1 MAPSL
6 HFLRPYAF
14 QPLAPASSPSGS
26 AYIRFYELARR
37 NPQAVCQRNSSTA
50 PPNTIARIRTRTPYV
65 KRDVEAYNPEDR
77 GALTAARVKQ
87 LQMAHALL
95 YPRLK
100 RYAKPLT
107 ISNFR
112 KEYEKKIKLPS
123 ETLGDIVTVGGRV
136 SSISQLGNKLAFV
149 KLVMDGA
156 MVQGVLNINKMI
168 DGTDMRHFTDLV
180 RLIKRGDH
188 ISITGQPTRT
198 QTKEFSIEAIH
209 LPQIVSPGLAPLPYN
224 LPEES
229 RMNQRHLDLLVNKQA
244 ADTLRVR
251 SCVIRHLRQWLETK
265 LECIEVHTPILAAN
279 AGGAVARPF
288 TTNATEFPEKQ
299 LALRIAPELWLKR
312 LVVAGFDRIYEIGP
326 AFRNEGIDS
335 THNPEF
341 TMCEFYV
348 SHINLEQVMQDT
360 REMFSDLA
368 AAVAKFRSDHN
379 LETLQPPDPKLFA
392 KEWQVVD
399 FIPAINME
407 LGSALPRLDNNPNAV
422 QEIIKLLEARGKDW
436 HKSLPPNP
444 SLSKLLDRIAGA
456 VLEPQS
462 QGKPIFITKHPA
474 CMSPLAKTFTCPIT
488 KQFVSAR
495 AEVFFDGNELAN
507 MYEEENSPYVQRLKF
522 VDQAKAK
529 LAQQQNA
536 APGEQSLGDEDDE
549 PAHFIDEQYVSVL
562 ESGLPPTAGW
572 GCGVDRL
579 VMMFTGAG
587 RISEVLPFGNL
598 RNVVGLASTGP
609 QNQEHKKEDGSES
622 DSGSILPDGA
632 AGAAEAQ
639 ISSREELEKT
649 VQVGKETI
657 FPTGEVA
664 RNGPKAGKAGPSH
677 VIERENTTYGSFSD
691 DISAAQAD
699 GATATD
705 NGDAAAQESGK
716 SADANR
722 QKRAADDALHY
733 IMGNMP

>member
-14 QPLAPASSPSGS
+14 QPLAPGPSPSGS
-26 AYIRFYELARR
+26 AYLRFYELARR
-37 NPQAVCQRNSSTA
+37 NSRAVCQRYSSNA
-50 PPNTIARIRTRTPYV
+50 PPKTISTIRSNSPRV
-65 KRDVEAYNPEDR
+65 KRDVETYNPEDR

-87 LQMAHALL
+87 LQKAHALL

-112 KEYEKKIKLPS
+112 KQYEDQMIGPS
-123 ETLGDIVTVGGRV
+123 QVLGDIVTVGGRV
-136 SSISQLGNKLAFV
+136 TSINQLGNKLAFV
-149 KLVMDGA
+149 RLIEDGK
-156 MVQGVLNINKMI
+156 MVQGVLNINKLV
-168 DGTDMRHFTDLV
+168 DGTEMRQFAEQV

-188 ISITGQPTRT
+188 VSITGQPTRT
-198 QTKEFSIEAIH
+198 QAGELSIEAIH

-224 LPEES
+224 LPEEA
-229 RMNQRHLDLLVNKQA
+229 RMNQRHLDLLVNKKA
-244 ADTLRVR
+244 ADTLRLR
-251 SCVIRHLRQWLETK
+251 SCVIRELRKWLETK
-265 LECIEVHTPILAAN
+265 LECSEVSTPILAAN

-326 AFRNEGIDS
+326 AFRNEGLDL

-348 SHINLEQVMQDT
+348 SNINLEQIMQET
-360 REMFSDLA
+360 RDMFFDLA
-368 AAVAKFRSDHN
+368 NAVAKFKDEHDLS
-379 LETLQPPDPKLFA
+379 TLRPLDPKLFSR
-392 KEWQVVD
+392 EWLVID
-399 FIPAINME
+399 FIPAINMA
-407 LGSALPRLDNNPNAV
+407 LGSPLPKLDDNPNAV
-422 QEIIKLLEARGKDW
+422 QEIIKLLEDKGKDW

-444 SLSKLLDRIAGA
+444 SLPKLLDRIAGA

-462 QGKPIFITKHPA
+462 KGRPIFITKHPA
-474 CMSPLAKTFTCPIT
+474 CMSPLAKTFTDPFT

-536 APGEQSLGDEDDE
+536 APGEQPLGDEDDE
-549 PAHFIDEQYVSVL
+549 PAHFIDEQYISVL

-609 QNQEHKKEDGSES
+609 QNQERKKGEES
-622 DSGSILPDGA
+622 VADLAHPD
-632 AGAAEAQ
+632 
-639 ISSREELEKT
+639 
-649 VQVGKETI
+649 
-657 FPTGEVA
+657 
-664 RNGPKAGKAGPSH
+664 
-677 VIERENTTYGSFSD
+677 
-691 DISAAQAD
+691 
-699 GATATD
+699 
-705 NGDAAAQESGK
+705 DAAATTEHPAGAK
-716 SADANR
+716 R
-722 QKRAADDALHY
+722 EKRAADEALSY
-733 IMGNMP
+733 IMGDSP